1 MDHGPAAELKKC
13 NASAAKARLGI
24 YMFFVYLIVYGGFVG
39 ITVACPTLMN
49 IEVVAGLNLACSYGF
64 GLIILAI
71 VMGLIYNA
79 LCTRLEDKM
88 NRGSEPSTSAGVE
101 R

>member
-1 MDHGPAAELKKC
+1 MDHGPAVKLKKC

-24 YMFFVYLIVYGGFVG
+24 YLFFVYLIVYGGFVG
-39 ITVACPTLMN
+39 ITVARPTLMN
-49 IEVVAGLNLACSYGF
+49 IEVVAGLNLACTYGF

-71 VMGLIYNA
+71 IMGLIYNA
-79 LCTRLEDKM
+79 LCTRMEGKM
-88 NRGSEPSTSAGVE
+88 NRRSETSTSAGVE